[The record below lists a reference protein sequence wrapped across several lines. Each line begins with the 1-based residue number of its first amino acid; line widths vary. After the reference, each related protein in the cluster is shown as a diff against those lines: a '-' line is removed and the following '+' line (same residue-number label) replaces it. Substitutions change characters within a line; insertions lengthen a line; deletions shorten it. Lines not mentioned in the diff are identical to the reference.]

1 MPPGK
6 GVMFSDPITAQWADA
21 LIALAAFGFG
31 VYGLLAR
38 SAMAKLKAF
47 DSHLEKG
54 GKLMARLESGLAL
67 VEHELKHM
75 PDKETTHR
83 LELAITALDGR
94 LETLAERIKPIAAQ
108 AERLHDAWL
117 HGEHK

>member
-1 MPPGK
+1 
-6 GVMFSDPITAQWADA
+6 VIELSAQWAAA
-21 LIALAAFGFG
+21 LVALAGFGFA

-47 DSHLEKG
+47 DRHLDEG
-54 GKLMARLESGLAL
+54 AKLMAALKAGLQM
-67 VEHELKHM
+67 VERELSHM

-83 LELAITALDGR
+83 LELAITALSGR
-94 LETLAERIKPIAAQ
+94 MQTLEERIKPIAAQ